1 MATSALDLSN
11 RDRAM
16 ASLADGVFDLLVV
29 GGGITGCGIAR
40 DAAMRGLRVVLVEAR
55 DFASGTSS
63 RSSKLI
69 HGGLRYL
76 AQGDIALVREAAS
89 ERKILR
95 TIAPH
100 LAQMNPMLMPAR
112 SQGGLMKLRAGL
124 FAFERL
130 GGVPRA
136 EHFEVFAAK
145 HLAEIEPTLRAR
157 GIAGAIRYP
166 EYLTDDARLVLANA
180 RAAHEAG
187 AVLVNYAQVTRL
199 ALESGRVTGADITE
213 TLNAGRRAQVKAK
226 LVINAAGP
234 WADALRTLE
243 GKGETA
249 LQLTKGIHIAFR
261 HEDLPCRQT
270 VVMAAGDKR
279 GVFAVPRGGITYVGT
294 TDTFYPKA
302 EYWPQIEP
310 GDIGYL
316 LETVNGAFDLPKLDE
331 GKIVSAWAGLRP
343 LLAAKGKAPSEISRK
358 EEILEGPGGMV
369 TIAGGKLSAYRRM
382 AEKVV
387 DFAVRKLGVK
397 APPAATAERPLPGA
411 VDPASAVRPLLARG
425 LAPES
430 AERLVRLYGSEAES
444 IMTDGGDIAAEARHA
459 VKVEGAVTLED
470 YWVRRSAR
478 AWFSED
484 GGASALAPAARAMAP
499 LLGWTAEEEAS
510 QVATCRKRLGEEM
523 LALTVGVRR

>member
-1 MATSALDLSN
+1 MAASALDLSN

-16 ASLADGVFDLLVV
+16 ASLEDGVFDILII

-40 DAAMRGLRVVLVEAR
+40 DAAMRGLRVALVEAR

-95 TIAPH
+95 AIAPH
-100 LAQMNPMLMPAR
+100 LAQVNPMLMPAR
-112 SQGGLMKLRAGL
+112 TSAGLMKLRAGL

-136 EHFEVFAAK
+136 EHFEVLAAK
-145 HLAEIEPTLRAR
+145 DLGAAEPALR
-157 GIAGAIRYP
+157 GEGLAGAIRYP
-166 EYLTDDARLVLANA
+166 EFLTDDARLVLANA
-180 RAAHEAG
+180 RSAHEAG
-187 AVLVNYAQVTRL
+187 ATVVNYAQVTRL
-199 ALESGRVTGADITE
+199 NLESGRVSGADITE
-213 TLNAGRRAQVKAK
+213 TLNAGRRAKVKAK

-234 WADALRTLE
+234 WVDALRALE
-243 GKGETA
+243 GKSETA
-249 LQLTKGIHIAFR
+249 LQLTKGIHLAFR
-261 HEDLPCRQT
+261 HKDLPCRQT
-270 VVMAAGDKR
+270 VIMSAPDKR
-279 GVFAVPRGGITYVGT
+279 GVFAVPRGEITYAGT

-316 LETVNGAFDLPKLDE
+316 LETVNSAFDIPKLDE

-358 EEILEGPGGMV
+358 EEILEGPGGMI
-369 TIAGGKLSAYRRM
+369 TIAGGKLSAYRKM

-397 APPAATAERPLPGA
+397 SPPPATAQKPLPGA
-411 VDPASAVRPLLARG
+411 VDPAAALRALDARG
-425 LAPES
+425 IAAGN
-430 AERLVRLYGSEAES
+430 AERLVRLYGSEAE
-444 IMTDGGDIAAEARHA
+444 IVIGDGGDVASEARHA
-459 VKVEGAVTLED
+459 VRAEGAVTLED

-484 GGASALAPAARAMAP
+484 GGAGALAPAARAMAP

-510 QVATCRKRLGEEM
+510 QVAACRKRLGEEM